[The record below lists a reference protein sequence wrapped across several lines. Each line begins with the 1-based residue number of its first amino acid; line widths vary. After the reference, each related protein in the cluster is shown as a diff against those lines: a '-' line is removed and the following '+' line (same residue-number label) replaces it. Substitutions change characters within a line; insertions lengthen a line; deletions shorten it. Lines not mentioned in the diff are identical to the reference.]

1 MKFKENRRHQIKKT
15 ATGKKSVKV
24 SAFVITESF
33 TGKKALKDIM
43 VDLLYAEYARN
54 DKRDSA

>member
-1 MKFKENRRHQIKKT
+1 MGNKINKVKKT

-24 SAFVITESF
+24 SAFIVTESF